1 MNLIE
6 RLRAEHARNGGQG
19 AYAWSSRELCGK
31 AATEIERL
39 TAQVEAMREA
49 LEPFAKAADIKLCGE
64 WRDDEHFSQTDV
76 GYHLRFGHLRNARAA
91 LSYRGGD

>member
-49 LEPFAKAADIKLCGE
+49 LEKIDKWCCPVFCANCARN
-64 WRDDEHFSQTDV
+64 RDD
-76 GYHLRFGHLRNARAA
+76 ARAA

>member
-49 LEPFAKAADIKLCGE
+49 ALDALSG
-64 WRDDEHFSQTDV
+64 WRYIRDHHGDLYGV
-76 GYHLRFGHLRNARAA
+76 GWERVENALAAA